1 MQPKLVPVVTPP
13 NPILESDRLH
23 GFGPCCSLLALVV
36 IIGIVLVAT
45 GVVHLNRDAGGNVTV
60 TANPVTVGTENRTI
74 QVPVV
79 TMENRRCRCR
89 WSASATRRP
98 TPNNHR
104 R

>member
-1 MQPKLVPVVTPP
+1 MLRTLLL
-13 NPILESDRLH
+13 I
-23 GFGPCCSLLALVV
+23 LALVV

-79 TMENRRCRCR
+79 TMENR
-89 WSASATRRP
+89 TVQ
-98 TPNNHR
+98 TPVVSVGNAQANAQ
-104 R
+104 